1 MLGKYQKKSVK
12 RNKSNPKK
20 PSVKSV
26 KKVKAKVKSV
36 SKVKAKVKSVKK
48 VKAKVKS
55 VSKAKPKIKSVSKS
69 DSGCVEQFTKKY
81 QERPSPAYPAN
92 KCCGESKRGKD
103 GLMYESRADKNGVCT
118 WKKVKNHSGVRKR
131 HQEPF
136 NAERFIAKYNHEIAE
151 IERKLVHQETKYLY
165 GRLAYLK
172 KQVTRLLDRAVDD
185 MPLEPLRLERQ

>member
-20 PSVKSV
+20 TRVKSM
-26 KKVKAKVKSV
+26 KKVKPR
-36 SKVKAKVKSVKK
+36 
-48 VKAKVKS
+48 VKS
-55 VSKAKPKIKSVSKS
+55 VSKAKPKVKSVSKS

-103 GLMYESRADKNGVCT
+103 GMMYESRADKNGVCT

-151 IERKLVHQETKYLY
+151 IERKLVHQETRYLR
-165 GRLAYLK
+165 GRLAHLR
-172 KQVTRLLDRAVDD
+172 KQVTRLLDRAADD
-185 MPLEPLRLERQ
+185 MPLEPLRLVRQ